1 MKDIRY
7 TVSLYI
13 SIPIIFTG
21 IVLLS
26 CVVSYNIAVYYF
38 NRGIDPFWPVA
49 FWGSMLI
56 IFTLISSLLIVRLL
70 VKPLEQFVVKTEKFG
85 MEKNISDDKSKVKKR
100 DEMSRFSHVFE
111 QVAELLSQ
119 VEARELFPEII
130 GQSKAMRSVLSQ
142 IIKVAPTN
150 STVLILGETGTGKE
164 LVARSISEHSLQ
176 KGKPFVAINCAAIPE
191 GLLESELFGHEKG
204 AFTGANARKLGKIE
218 VANNGTIFLDE
229 IGDMPLGVQAKIL
242 RVLQESQIERVGGVS
257 SIKVK
262 VRFIA
267 ATNKDL
273 SKMVEDGEF
282 RDDLFFRLNVFPIN
296 LPSLRERKED
306 IPLLVNEFIKQFD
319 RDLDISSESMLLL
332 TAYDWPGNVRELQ
345 NIMESASVM
354 AEDVIG
360 PVHLP
365 SKLTHK
371 LHGNT
376 DGTEKTD
383 FPESLNYRL
392 RELEKGMIIEALVRA
407 GGVQTRAAKLL
418 GIKERSLWH
427 RVKKLDIDAV
437 SLKPTS

>member
-1 MKDIRY
+1 MKAIRY
-7 TVSLYI
+7 TINLYI
-13 SIPIIFTG
+13 SIPVIFGG

-26 CVVSYNIAVYYF
+26 FVVSYNIAVYYL
-38 NRGIDPFWPVA
+38 NSGIDPFWPVA

-70 VKPLEQFVVKTEKFG
+70 VKPLEQFVLKTEKLG
-85 MEKNISDDKSKVKKR
+85 MENNISDDKFKVKKR
-100 DEMSRFSHVFE
+100 DEMSRFTYIFE
-111 QVAELLSQ
+111 QVAELLSR
-119 VEARELFPEII
+119 VEARELFPRIA

-164 LVARSISEHSLQ
+164 LVAKSISEHSLQ
-176 KGKPFVAINCAAIPE
+176 KDKPFVAINCAAIPE

-218 VANNGTIFLDE
+218 IANNGTIFLDE
-229 IGDMPLGVQAKIL
+229 IGDMPLGVQAKVL
-242 RVLQESQIERVGGVS
+242 RVLQESQIERVGGIS
-257 SIKVK
+257 PIKVK

-273 SKMVEDGEF
+273 SKMVETGEF
-282 RDDLFFRLNVFPIN
+282 REDLFFRLNVFSVH
-296 LPSLRERKED
+296 LPPLRERKED
-306 IPLLVNEFIKQFD
+306 IPSLVNQFIKQFD
-319 RDLDISSESMLLL
+319 KYLDISSESMLLL

-345 NIMESASVM
+345 NIIESASVM
-354 AEDVIG
+354 AEDVIE

-365 SKLTHK
+365 SKLTYK
-371 LHGNT
+371 LYGST
-376 DGTEKTD
+376 DETEKTD

-427 RVKKLDIDAV
+427 RVKKLNIDAV
-437 SLKPTS
+437 SLKQTS